1 MKLSAKVLKQLVQEE
16 VKKFGKP
23 EEVEKVAKKTK
34 EVDADEFADTLE
46 KHIDMMKALKI
57 EEGKIQAYVEKAAKR
72 LAKIQEQKAK
82 IAKLLAK

>member
-1 MKLSAKVLKQLVQEE
+1 MKLSARVLKQLVQEE

-23 EEVEKVAKKTK
+23 EDLEKVAKKTE

-57 EEGKIQAYVEKAAKR
+57 EEGKIQAFLSKATKR
-72 LAKIQEQKAK
+72 LEKIKEQKTKLAK
-82 IAKLLAK
+82 LIAK

>member
-34 EVDADEFADTLE
+34 EVDADELADTLE

-57 EEGKIQAYVEKAAKR
+57 EEGKIQAYVEKATKR

-82 IAKLLAK
+82 LAKLLAK